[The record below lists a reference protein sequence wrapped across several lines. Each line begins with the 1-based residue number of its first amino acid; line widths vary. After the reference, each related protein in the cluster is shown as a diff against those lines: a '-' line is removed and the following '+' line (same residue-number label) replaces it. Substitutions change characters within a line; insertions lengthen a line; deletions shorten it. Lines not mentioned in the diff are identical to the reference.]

1 MKSEIRTPRSW
12 RALLPWLWLPIIA
25 AVYFPSLTGEFLN
38 WDDLDWIVTNP
49 VVNGDAPLAEAWTGF
64 VLHTYY
70 PLYATALRLLWSLGG
85 EPLPFHLASVLGFGL
100 AAVLWHICLARMGIG
115 GPWRWLGVA
124 VFALHPLRVE
134 TVAWAS
140 ALRDVLSL
148 DLALLALWLHLGSSR
163 LRWTASAAFAAALLC
178 KTTVFALAPLPLLVD
193 VLWRRHAWR
202 PALVAAVPFVL
213 LGVAGAVVTWWAYQP
228 VADLNVRPGGDLP
241 GSLPVL
247 AAIQLRYLGLQSWPA
262 DLAALPS
269 APTPGPAGWLA
280 VALIAAVFA
289 GAVVALLR
297 GRRGP
302 MLLLSTYALPL
313 VPVCGLLPLSFAVA
327 DRYTLLPSLA
337 LSAGAAWW
345 SHRLTGGQGR
355 GFPAMT
361 ATTAMAVP
369 LVLITHLQIA
379 VWGNSTLLWRHSLD
393 LHPREVAAHQNYAA
407 AAGAAGDMDT
417 AARHLVLALELA
429 DGREPQTQR
438 LVQLL
443 LFAELLRLN
452 VPPDRIDPFLAEY
465 ARCDDDP
472 ACLADLAVALAGARL
487 AEPAEVIAR
496 RAADLG
502 APAEQIWLAR
512 ATYEYRDGRP
522 WRALGH
528 AGRGLRDHPEDPH
541 LLTLRALALLRL
553 GGRDA
558 ARPAAEALPRPP
570 QMSVDEVLDQ
580 LERVGGS

>member
-1 MKSEIRTPRSW
+1 MKAEIRNLNSIRSV
-12 RALLPWLWLPIIA
+12 LPWLWLPIVA
-25 AVYFPSLTGEFLN
+25 AVYFPSLHGEFLN
-38 WDDLDWIVTNP
+38 WDDLDWILTNP
-49 VVNGDAPLAEAWTGF
+49 VVNGEAPLAEAWTGF

-85 EPLPFHLASVLGFGL
+85 DPLPFHLASVLGFGL
-100 AAVLWHICLARMGIG
+100 AAVLWHLCLARLGIG
-115 GPWRWLGVA
+115 GLWRWFGTAL
-124 VFALHPLRVE
+124 FALHPLRVE

-148 DLALLALWLHLGSSR
+148 DLALLALWLHLGTSR
-163 LRWTASAAFAAALLC
+163 LRWTASAAFAASLLC
-178 KTTVFALAPLPLLVD
+178 KTTLFALAPLPLLVD
-193 VLWRRHAWR
+193 VLWRRRPWR
-202 PALVAAVPFVL
+202 PALVAAAPWVL
-213 LGVAGAVVTWWAYQP
+213 LGVAGAGVTWWAYQP

-269 APTPGPAGWLA
+269 APAPGLTGWLA
-280 VALIAAVFA
+280 LALFAALLA
-289 GAVVALLR
+289 GAALALVR

-302 MLLLSTYALPL
+302 MLLLCAYALPM

-345 SHRLTGGQGR
+345 SHRLAGGEGR
-355 GFPAMT
+355 GLPVAT
-361 ATTAMAVP
+361 ATAAMAVP
-369 LVLITHLQIA
+369 LVMITHLQIP
-379 VWGNSTLLWRHSLD
+379 VWGDSTILWRHSLA

-407 AAGAAGDMDT
+407 AVGAAGDMDT
-417 AARHLVLALELA
+417 AARHLVVALELA
-429 DGREPQTQR
+429 GGREPQTQR

-452 VPPDRIDPFLAEY
+452 VPAEHVDPILADY
-465 ARCDDDP
+465 ARCDDDA

-487 AEPAEVIAR
+487 AAPSEVIAR
-496 RAADLG
+496 RATDLDG
-502 APAEQIWLAR
+502 PVEVIWLAR

-528 AGRGLRDHPEDPH
+528 AGRGLRDQPDDPQ

-553 GGRDA
+553 GGREA
-558 ARPAAEALPRPP
+558 ARPAAEDLPRPS